1 LTTTSLSPRAAVA
14 LGLVIIGAGLFLVL
28 FAVGLVPGA
37 EASLEAPRWVA
48 ACAGLMFALCGGAAI
63 MGYAVAGG
71 VGPDGDLPAGTP
83 RRIRLTQYVLGL
95 GIISSLAAIATWI
108 AFGPGPRAFTV
119 TLLFVGRR
127 PRPRRRNRRAG
138 RLRSRRGADVGVL
151 GRVPAG
157 QRPAA
162 SPKVATPIALSPAS
176 TCRRRR

>member
-37 EASLEAPRWVA
+37 EASLEVPRWVA
-48 ACAGLMFALCGGAAI
+48 ACAGLMFALCGGAVI

-119 TLLFVGRR
+119 TLLFVGRG
-127 PRPRRRNRRAG
+127 PGDETVGRAVFG
-138 RLRSRRGADVGVL
+138 AGAVLMWVFWVVFLAVSVQRLRR
-151 GRVPAG
+151 
-157 QRPAA
+157 
-162 SPKVATPIALSPAS
+162 K
-176 TCRRRR
+176 

>member
-1 LTTTSLSPRAAVA
+1 MSLSPRAAVA

-48 ACAGLMFALCGGAAI
+48 ACAGLMFALCGGAVI

-119 TLLFVGRR
+119 TLLFVGRG
-127 PRPRRRNRRAG
+127 PGDETVGRAVFG
-138 RLRSRRGADVGVL
+138 AGAVLMWVFWVVFLAVSVQRLRR
-151 GRVPAG
+151 
-157 QRPAA
+157 
-162 SPKVATPIALSPAS
+162 K
-176 TCRRRR
+176 